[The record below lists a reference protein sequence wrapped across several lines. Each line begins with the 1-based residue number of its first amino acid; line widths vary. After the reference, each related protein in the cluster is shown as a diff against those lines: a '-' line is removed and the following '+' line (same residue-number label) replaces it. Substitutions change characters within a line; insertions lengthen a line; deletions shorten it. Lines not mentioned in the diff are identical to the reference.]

1 MMKKV
6 AIIGLGWLG
15 MPLALALNGHGYR
28 VVGSKTTI
36 DGVEAARLS
45 GIECYP
51 LRLTPE
57 PECDAEALNAL
68 LQVDALVITL
78 PASRTAQG
86 GDNYVLAIQALVN
99 SARVFHVPR
108 IIFTSSTS
116 VYGETTGTVRENSPL
131 QPVSVAGKV
140 LMSIEQWLQH
150 LPDTSVDILRLA
162 GLVGIDRHPGRFLAG
177 KTGLSGGGLGVNLVH
192 QEDVLSA
199 IQLLLKLPSGGH
211 LYNLCAPEH
220 PAKQDY
226 YSSQARKLNL
236 TPPQFAAEHDESAGR
251 LVDGQR
257 ICRELGFEYQYP
269 DPMTMPLE

>member
-1 MMKKV
+1 MKKV

-15 MPLALALNGHGYR
+15 MPLAWALNGHGYQ

-45 GIECYP
+45 GIECYQ

-57 PECDAEALNAL
+57 LECDAEELKAL

-86 GDNYVLAIQALVN
+86 GESYARAVQTLVN
-99 SARVFHVPR
+99 TARVFNVPR

-116 VYGETTGTVRENSPL
+116 VYGDSAGTVRENSPL
-131 QPVSVAGKV
+131 RPVSVAGKV
-140 LMSIEQWLQH
+140 LASLEQWLRH

-177 KTGLSGGGLGVNLVH
+177 KTGLSGGSHGVNLVH
-192 QEDVLSA
+192 QEDVLEA
-199 IQLLLKLPSGGH
+199 IQLLLKLPHGGH
-211 LYNLCAPEH
+211 LYNLCAPGH
-220 PAKQDY
+220 PAKRRY
-226 YSSQARKLNL
+226 YADRARQLGL
-236 TPPQFAAEHDESAGR
+236 TPPQFVAGEEDTSGR
-251 LVDGQR
+251 IVDGQR
-257 ICRELGFEYQYP
+257 ICRELGFDYLYP
-269 DPMTMPLE
+269 DPMLMPLN

>member
-1 MMKKV
+1 MKKV
-6 AIIGLGWLG
+6 AIVGLGWLG
-15 MPLALALNGHGYR
+15 MPLALALNGHGYQ

-45 GIECYP
+45 GIECYQ

-57 PECDAEALNAL
+57 LECDADELKNL

-78 PASRTAQG
+78 PASRTVQG
-86 GDNYVLAIQALVN
+86 GENYVLAVQALVN
-99 SARVFHVPR
+99 TARVFNVAR

-116 VYGETTGTVRENSPL
+116 VYGNTAGNVRENSPL

-140 LMSIEQWLQH
+140 LMSLEQWLQH

-177 KTGLSGGGLGVNLVH
+177 KTGLSGGTHGVNLVH

-199 IQLLLKLPSGGH
+199 IQLLLKLPNGGH
-211 LYNLCAPEH
+211 LYNLCAPQH
-220 PAKQDY
+220 PAKQEY
-226 YSSQARKLNL
+226 YPAQARKLHL
-236 TPPQFAAEHDESAGR
+236 TPPQFVADNDTSAGR
-251 LVDGQR
+251 LIDGQR
-257 ICRELGFEYQYP
+257 ICRELGFDYQYP
-269 DPMTMPLE
+269 DPMIMPLG

>member
-1 MMKKV
+1 MKKV
-6 AIIGLGWLG
+6 AIVGLGWLG
-15 MPLALALNGHGYR
+15 MPLALALNGHGYQ
-28 VVGSKTTI
+28 VVGSKTTM

-57 PECDAEALNAL
+57 LECDADELKAL

-78 PASRTAQG
+78 PASRTTQG
-86 GDNYVLAIQALVN
+86 GEDYALAIQALVN
-99 SARVFHVPR
+99 SARIFHVPR

-140 LMSIEQWLQH
+140 LTSVEQWLQH

-177 KTGLSGGGLGVNLVH
+177 KTGLSGGAFGVNLVH
-192 QEDVLSA
+192 QEDVLAA
-199 IQLLLKLPSGGH
+199 IRLLLKLPSGGH
-211 LYNLCAPEH
+211 LYNLCAPGH
-220 PAKQDY
+220 PAKQDF
-226 YSSQARKLNL
+226 YSAQARKLNL
-236 TPPQFAAEHDESAGR
+236 TPPRFAAGEDESPGR

-257 ICRELGFEYQYP
+257 ICRELGFDYQYP
-269 DPMTMPLE
+269 DPMTMPWE

>member
-1 MMKKV
+1 MKKV

-15 MPLALALNGHGYR
+15 MPLALALNGHGYQ

-45 GIECYP
+45 GIECYQ

-57 PECDAEALNAL
+57 LECDADELKAL

-78 PASRTAQG
+78 PASRTVAG
-86 GDNYVLAIQALVN
+86 GESYALAVQALVN
-99 SARVFHVPR
+99 MARVFNVPR

-116 VYGETTGTVRENSPL
+116 VYGNAAGTVRENSPL
-131 QPVSVAGKV
+131 QPISVAGKV
-140 LMSIEQWLQH
+140 LMSLEQWLQH

-177 KTGLSGGGLGVNLVH
+177 KTGLAGGTHGVNLVH

-199 IQLLLKLPSGGH
+199 IQLLLKLPNGGH

-226 YSSQARKLNL
+226 YPDQARKLNL
-236 TPPQFAAEHDESAGR
+236 TPPQFIADDDKSSGR
-251 LVDGQR
+251 LIDGQR
-257 ICRELGFEYQYP
+257 ICRELGFDYQYP
-269 DPMTMPLE
+269 DPLLMPLG

>member
-1 MMKKV
+1 MKKV

-15 MPLALALNGHGYR
+15 MPLALALNGQGYR

-57 PECDAEALNAL
+57 LECDADELNAL

-86 GDNYVLAIQALVN
+86 GENYALAVQALVN
-99 SARVFHVPR
+99 SARIFHVPR

-116 VYGETTGTVRENSPL
+116 VYGDAVGTVREHSPL
-131 QPVSVAGKV
+131 RPITVAGKV
-140 LMSIEQWLQH
+140 LTSVEQWLQH
-150 LPDTSVDILRLA
+150 LPETSVDILRLA

-177 KTGLSGGGLGVNLVH
+177 KTGLSGATHGVNLVH
-192 QEDVLSA
+192 QEDVLAA

-211 LYNLCAPEH
+211 LYNLCAPQH

-226 YSSQARKLNL
+226 YSVQAQRLNL
-236 TPPQFAAEHDESAGR
+236 TPPQFVADKDETAGR
-251 LVDGQR
+251 VVDGQR
-257 ICRELGFEYQYP
+257 ICRELGFDYQYP
-269 DPMTMPLE
+269 DPNTMPLA